1 MSQSERAL
9 PLILVADD
17 DLEVQKMV
25 QAALKSIGAPLVFAS
40 SGDEAVEK
48 YLTDKPRLVILDV
61 MMPGLSGWEV
71 VKYIRDHDPE
81 KKTAILMLTGIG
93 ERLNAA
99 TSPLIGADDFLDKPF
114 NFATLAD
121 RVRRLLEQK

>member
-1 MSQSERAL
+1 MSKTERNL

-17 DLEVQKMV
+17 DLEIQKMV
-25 QAALKSIGAPLVFAS
+25 EAALKSIGAPLVFAS

-48 YLTDKPRLVILDV
+48 FITEKPRLVILDV

-71 VKYIRDHDPE
+71 VKYIRERDPE
-81 KKTAILMLTGIG
+81 KKTLILMLTGIG

-114 NFATLAD
+114 AFATLAEK
-121 RVRRLLEQK
+121 VRRLLEKT